1 MVDCHSKNSTGV
13 DFINCF
19 APCADLLRPT
29 PNICAS
35 KKLLK
40 NWVQGAKVGRKGAK
54 LFMKST
60 PGVCGGVGWVNGHYV
75 PAFRAVKKHKYLSF
89 IFMASVSRPK
99 LRFPSRTNCV

>member
-54 LFMKST
+54 LFMKLT
-60 PGVCGGVGWVNGHYV
+60 PGVCWGGGVGERPLCSCVSGC
-75 PAFRAVKKHKYLSF
+75 KKAQISQLYFYGFGILSETSF
-89 IFMASVSRPK
+89 S
-99 LRFPSRTNCV
+99 